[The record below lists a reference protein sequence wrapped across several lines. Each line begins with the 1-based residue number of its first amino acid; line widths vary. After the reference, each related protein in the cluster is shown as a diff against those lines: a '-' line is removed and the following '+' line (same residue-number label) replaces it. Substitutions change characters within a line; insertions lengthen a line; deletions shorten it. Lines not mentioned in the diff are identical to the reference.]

1 MRLELGKRARCSD
14 GAARELVDL
23 VVDADSS
30 RVTHL
35 VVQPENDPEAARLV
49 PLDLAEVGAND
60 EISLRCT
67 TQELEEMSLV
77 HEHALLRAGERAER
91 EDGWDVGAR
100 DMQVIPD
107 YSPAPFA
114 GDLASEVIVSYDRV
128 PTGEIELR
136 HASAIYSADQRHLG
150 SVDGVVVDADGLIS
164 HLLLERG
171 HLWWKREISIPAAAI
186 AELSTDMVTL
196 GVKKGE
202 LGAFPSV
209 PD

>member
-1 MRLELGKRARCSD
+1 M
-14 GAARELVDL
+14 
-23 VVDADSS
+23 
-30 RVTHL
+30 
-35 VVQPENDPEAARLV
+35 
-49 PLDLAEVGAND
+49 
-60 EISLRCT
+60 
-67 TQELEEMSLV
+67 
-77 HEHALLRAGERAER
+77 
-91 EDGWDVGAR
+91 
-100 DMQVIPD
+100 
-107 YSPAPFA
+107 
-114 GDLASEVIVSYDRV
+114 SYDRV

-136 HASAIYSADQRHLG
+136 HASAIYSADQHHLG

>member
-35 VVQPENDPEAARLV
+35 VVQPENDPEAVRLV
-49 PLDLAEVGAND
+49 PLDL
-60 EISLRCT
+60 
-67 TQELEEMSLV
+67 
-77 HEHALLRAGERAER
+77 ALLRAGERAEK

-114 GDLASEVIVSYDRV
+114 EDLASEVIVSYDRV
-128 PTGEIELR
+128 PNGEIELR
-136 HASAIYSADQRHLG
+136 HASAIYSADQ
-150 SVDGVVVDADGLIS
+150 
-164 HLLLERG
+164 
-171 HLWWKREISIPAAAI
+171 
-186 AELSTDMVTL
+186 
-196 GVKKGE
+196 
-202 LGAFPSV
+202 
-209 PD
+209 